1 MEPNQNPNINQSPQ
15 PSAEN
20 PAGLEEKVVAPGA
33 PEVAAAAPSNPP
45 TSAPPQL
52 PASPQPPAAPVVAPA
67 GSTTPAAPQPL
78 AAPPIAED
86 VDVIEKEW
94 VDQAEKIVGQTK
106 EDPYAQEEAV
116 EDLQVDYL
124 KKRYGHTIKKPG
136 KK

>member
-1 MEPNQNPNINQSPQ
+1 MEPNQNPNINQRPQ
-15 PSAEN
+15 SSAEN
-20 PAGLEEKVVAPGA
+20 PAGLEEKVVAPGS
-33 PEVAAAAPSNPP
+33 PEVAATAPSNSP
-45 TSAPPQL
+45 TSAPQQAPV
-52 PASPQPPAAPVVAPA
+52 PSQPPVAPVVASPA
-67 GSTTPAAPQPL
+67 ATSTPASQPL

-124 KKRYGHTIKKPG
+124 KKRYGHTVKKPD